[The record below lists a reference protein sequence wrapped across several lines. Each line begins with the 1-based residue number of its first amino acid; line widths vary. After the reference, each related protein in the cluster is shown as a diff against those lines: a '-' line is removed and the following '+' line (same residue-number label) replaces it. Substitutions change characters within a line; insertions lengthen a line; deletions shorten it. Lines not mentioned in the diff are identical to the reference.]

1 MGEVGKRKMVPLG
14 DQAVLV
20 EFGERISPE
29 VHRDELTF
37 CRALEEA
44 GLPGVREWVPA
55 YTSVAVFYDPNV
67 TGFTELA
74 EKLDT
79 LVGKGGGEEEPRRVV
94 TIPVVYGGEWGPDL
108 EEVAR
113 LCGLSAIDVVR
124 IHSAPLY
131 RVYMLGFVPGFAY
144 LGGMD
149 ERIAVPRLAVPR
161 AKIPAG
167 SVGIAGGQTGVYPLE
182 TPGGWRLIGRTPLSL
197 FVPERNPPALL
208 KAGDWVRFLPIAPE
222 DWDRWRERGAIVGE
236 K

>member
-1 MGEVGKRKMVPLG
+1 
-14 DQAVLV
+14 
-20 EFGERISPE
+20 
-29 VHRDELTF
+29 
-37 CRALEEA
+37 
-44 GLPGVREWVPA
+44 
-55 YTSVAVFYDPNV
+55 
-67 TGFTELA
+67 
-74 EKLDT
+74 
-79 LVGKGGGEEEPRRVV
+79 
-94 TIPVVYGGEWGPDL
+94 
-108 EEVAR
+108 
-113 LCGLSAIDVVR
+113 
-124 IHSAPLY
+124 
-131 RVYMLGFVPGFAY
+131 MLGFVPGFAY

>member
-1 MGEVGKRKMVPLG
+1 MGSRLY
-14 DQAVLV
+14 Q
-20 EFGERISPE
+20 
-29 VHRDELTF
+29 
-37 CRALEEA
+37 
-44 GLPGVREWVPA
+44 
-55 YTSVAVFYDPNV
+55 FYDPNV

>member
-1 MGEVGKRKMVPLG
+1 MEEVGKRKMVPLG

-29 VHRDELTF
+29 VHRDVLTF

-44 GLPGVREWVPA
+44 GLPGVSEWVPA
-55 YTSVAVFYDPNV
+55 YASVAVFYDPNV
-67 TGFTELA
+67 IGFAELA

-79 LVGKGGGEEEPRRVV
+79 LAGKGGGEEEPRRVV

-113 LCGLSAIDVVR
+113 LCGLSVIDVIR
-124 IHSAPLY
+124 IHSEPLY

-161 AKIPAG
+161 AKIPSG

-208 KAGDWVRFLPIAPE
+208 RAGDWVRFLPIAPE
-222 DWDRWRERGAIVGE
+222 EWDKWQERGAIFEG